1 MMESKNRK
9 RRILGFMTA
18 LLVLLNTASPMGA
31 AYGDNPTLPDDF
43 SKYNKHHEIDLKVI
57 KNSDVV
63 DPSK

>member
-1 MMESKNRK
+1 
-9 RRILGFMTA
+9 MTA